1 MVRTHE
7 TRGREPP
14 SQPEHLPKSE
24 GLVEKHIGVNN
35 STVRPARDLP
45 RLPRTGAW
53 VETALFLPTHVF
65 RVARSSKS
73 RLPRAGASSRLSQI
87 PCGIRVV
94 KKQFMIL
101 HEGGGL
107 STVKTSPRS
116 SKSRAAGRQSRR
128 RRADTGNDGD
138 GREQAACNKRRA
150 LTGFRPAPPVVGNCR
165 PRFPRRAF
173 CVLHPSRPSPAGPT
187 TASSSP

>member
-1 MVRTHE
+1 MFAPV
-7 TRGREPP
+7 
-14 SQPEHLPKSE
+14 
-24 GLVEKHIGVNN
+24 
-35 STVRPARDLP
+35 
-45 RLPRTGAW
+45 
-53 VETALFLPTHVF
+53 HVF
-65 RVARSSKS
+65 QAARSSRS
-73 RLPRAGASSRLSQI
+73 RLQCANASASSTEI
-87 PCGIRVV
+87 ACGIRVV

-116 SKSRAAGRQSRR
+116 SKSRAAGRQSTR

-173 CVLHPSRPSPAGPT
+173 CVLRPSPPPPAGPT
-187 TASSSP
+187 TASSSPESPLDIPAEGMEHHNGIP